1 MTAASLIL
9 SLNTEQATLEN
20 AGGKG
25 ANLVRLVRAGFPV
38 PDGFIVSTQAY
49 RDFVNANALIEKIE
63 RTLAHVPTDDLD
75 ALESASFVIR
85 QAFNAETLPQEL
97 AREIVEAYHR
107 LGQGVV
113 AVRSSATAED
123 LPGLSFA
130 GQHESLLNVIGE
142 EALMRAIVN
151 CWASLWT
158 ARAISYRACHSIAHT
173 HVALAVIVQTM
184 VPSEAAGVMFTAN
197 PLTGA
202 RTEIVIEAVPG
213 LGEALVSGQAEP
225 DHYIVDGARKKIVTK
240 MLSAQV
246 LPEAQILELARLGTQ
261 VAEAFGAPQDIEWAW
276 ADGKFFLLQARPITT
291 L

>member
-1 MTAASLIL
+1 
-9 SLNTEQATLEN
+9 
-20 AGGKG
+20 
-25 ANLVRLVRAGFPV
+25 
-38 PDGFIVSTQAY
+38 
-49 RDFVNANALIEKIE
+49 
-63 RTLAHVPTDDLD
+63 
-75 ALESASFVIR
+75 
-85 QAFNAETLPQEL
+85 
-97 AREIVEAYHR
+97 
-107 LGQGVV
+107 
-113 AVRSSATAED
+113 
-123 LPGLSFA
+123 
-130 GQHESLLNVIGE
+130 
-142 EALMRAIVN
+142 
-151 CWASLWT
+151 
-158 ARAISYRACHSIAHT
+158 
-173 HVALAVIVQTM
+173 M